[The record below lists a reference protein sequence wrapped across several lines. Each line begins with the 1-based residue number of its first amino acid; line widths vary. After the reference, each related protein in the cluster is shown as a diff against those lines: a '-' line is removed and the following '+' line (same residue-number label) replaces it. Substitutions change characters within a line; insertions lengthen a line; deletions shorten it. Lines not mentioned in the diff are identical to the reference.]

1 MYKWCNSGFL
11 CLYWL
16 IQMPES
22 QHGLVRVVCCSDLW
36 ALWVIVRHAG
46 RGYGFIILW
55 TTSLLTTGMNLAFLS
70 SHCSLYFCPELSVS
84 NYSKSCSIDFKTVL
98 KEASWKVLMQT
109 HLKASF
115 FVVVVCVEPA
125 VTGLVATCW
134 SQAARSLCWATPEQ
148 RLLIFYSLKPDVGW
162 AGLRKIAKLLSF
174 VCAGPVWHRCS
185 SGQFKSSKYGL

>member
-22 QHGLVRVVCCSDLW
+22 QHGLVQVVCCSDLW

-55 TTSLLTTGMNLAFLS
+55 TTSLLITGMNLAFLS

-134 SQAARSLCWATPEQ
+134 SQAARSLCWATPRAETSNLLLTEARC
-148 RLLIFYSLKPDVGW
+148 RLGRAKEDRQTSQLCMCW
-162 AGLRKIAKLLSF
+162 ASVAQMFLWLVQKF
-174 VCAGPVWHRCS
+174 
-185 SGQFKSSKYGL
+185 QM